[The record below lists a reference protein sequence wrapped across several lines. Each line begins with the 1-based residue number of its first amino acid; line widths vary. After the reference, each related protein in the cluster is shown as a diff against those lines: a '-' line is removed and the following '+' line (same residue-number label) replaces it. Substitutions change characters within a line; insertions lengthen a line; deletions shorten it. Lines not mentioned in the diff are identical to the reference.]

1 MDKEVKVLKLV
12 SGEEVIT
19 RIKNHPHDTESKT
32 IVCEKPMTTQPVP
45 VQGGQMAMGIS
56 PWMFAG
62 KRDDVPTM
70 LMGGEFVVN
79 KRAVQK
85 YGPNFLNALN
95 MGAIQGMARGGFFTP
110 GTYGQGA
117 ITGKSE
123 L

>member
-62 KRDDVPTM
+62 KSDKI
-70 LMGGEFVVN
+70 E
-79 KRAVQK
+79 
-85 YGPNFLNALN
+85 
-95 MGAIQGMARGGFFTP
+95 IARSSVI
-110 GTYGQGA
+110 A
-117 ITGKSE
+117 ITDAKKDIEDKYIEMVTGITTSTGPMILKG
-123 L
+123 

>member
-1 MDKEVKVLKLV
+1 MAKEVKVLKLV

-62 KRDDVPTM
+62 KSDEVAIDRSSIIATTDAKKDI
-70 LMGGEFVVN
+70 ED
-79 KRAVQK
+79 K
-85 YGPNFLNALN
+85 YIEMVTGITTSTGPMIL
-95 MGAIQGMARGGFFTP
+95 
-110 GTYGQGA
+110 
-117 ITGKSE
+117 KW
-123 L
+123 